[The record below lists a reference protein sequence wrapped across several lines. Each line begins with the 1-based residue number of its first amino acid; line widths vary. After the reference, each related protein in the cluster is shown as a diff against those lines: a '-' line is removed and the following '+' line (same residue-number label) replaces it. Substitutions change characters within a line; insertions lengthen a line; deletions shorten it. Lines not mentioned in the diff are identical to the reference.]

1 MKQGCRAQYLCA
13 DADNF
18 FCNVPRMTIFEIL
31 VVALIAVYWCVSL
44 LLLRG
49 TFACAPPAFLREEKL
64 PVVSVL
70 IAARNEERRLPGC
83 LESLLQSHYPAD
95 KLQIVVVNDRSA
107 DRTGEIAA
115 SFAQRDA
122 RVMAVTCTRFLQNMS
137 GKANALCE
145 GMQCVRGEIV
155 LLTDA
160 DCLVPPHWVRAMVM
174 QFTAEVGLVGGFTLL
189 SPSPALRNLLPQ
201 SYRASCFGKIQ
212 TLDWMYLLTVG
223 AGAAG
228 LGKPVS
234 ILGNNFGF
242 RRTAYEQIGGYEK
255 LGFSII
261 EDFALMRKIL
271 EHTKWRMRFAL
282 NADTAIFS
290 FPSPTWGEYVDQRRR
305 WAAGGKEV
313 GGFAKLLMLT
323 AFFAHVILLF
333 ATVLAPSAAFFGGV
347 AVLLMDGLLIWRGTA
362 ALRYRALLKYFPL
375 FELYFILYSLVLALI
390 VLFPL
395 AVNWKGRRYRWNW
408 RGKIKNVEEA

>member
-1 MKQGCRAQYLCA
+1 
-13 DADNF
+13 
-18 FCNVPRMTIFEIL
+18 MTLLEIL
-31 VVALIAVYWCVSL
+31 IVTLIAIYWCVSL

-49 TFACAPPAFLREEKL
+49 TYASAPSVVLLEDKL
-64 PVVSVL
+64 PRVSVL
-70 IAARNEERRLPGC
+70 IAARNEEHRLPGC

-95 KLQIVVVNDRSA
+95 KLQIVVVNDRSS

-115 SFAQRDA
+115 SFARHDA

-137 GKANALCE
+137 GKTNALCD
-145 GMQCVRGEIV
+145 GMEHASGEII

-160 DCLVPPHWVRAMVM
+160 DCLVPPHWVRAMVT

-189 SPSPALRNLLPQ
+189 SPSPALRNLLPA
-201 SYRASCFGKIQ
+201 SYRASFFGKIQ

-228 LGKPVS
+228 LDKPVS

-242 RRTAYEQIGGYEK
+242 RRAAYEQSGGYAK

-290 FPSPTWGEYVDQRRR
+290 FPAPTWREYIDQRQR

-313 GGFAKLLMLT
+313 GVFAKFLMLA
-323 AFFAHVILLF
+323 AFFAHVMLLF
-333 ATVLAPSAAFFGGV
+333 ATVLAPSAAFFGGI
-347 AVLLMDGLLIWRGTA
+347 AVLLMDGLLIWRGAA
-362 ALRYRALLKYFPL
+362 ALRYRAALKYFPL
-375 FELYFILYSLVLALI
+375 FELYFILYSLVLALV
-390 VLFPL
+390 VLLPL
-395 AVNWKGRRYRWNW
+395 TVNWKGRRYRWNW
-408 RGKIKNVEEA
+408 RGKIKNVEDA